1 MGFRRGFK
9 ADANRI
15 ALRVR
20 AQMGLLPIA
29 PIDPALVCEHFDIVL
44 LKLSELDCDTSRF
57 LGADRSAF
65 SAVTVPCGPT
75 TAIVHN
81 DTHHPFRQRSNIC
94 HELAHC
100 FLGHECTPPL
110 TEDGERARDGGVEA
124 EANFLAGALLI
135 SNEAALHIV
144 RNGLVPSA
152 QTLYG
157 VSQAMLEFRLR
168 VSGAH
173 TIHSRFVEAVG
184 RGEGAARRRG
194 RA

>member
-1 MGFRRGFK
+1 MAFRHGFK

-20 AQMGLLPIA
+20 AQMGLLPTA
-29 PIDPALVCEHFDIVL
+29 PIDPALVCAHFDIVL
-44 LKLSELDCDTSRF
+44 LKLSELDCDASRF
-57 LGADRSAF
+57 LGANRSAF
-65 SAVTVPCGPT
+65 SAATVPYGAA

-94 HELAHC
+94 HELAHS

-110 TEDGERARDGGVEA
+110 TEDGERARDGGIEA

-144 RNGLVPSA
+144 RNGLVTSA
-152 QTLYG
+152 QLLYG

-173 TIHSRFVEAVG
+173 TRHSRFVAAVG
-184 RGEGAARRRG
+184 GRAGARRQG
-194 RA
+194 T